1 VRASIVIAHPRS
13 TIRNAH
19 QVLVLDH
26 GRIFER
32 GTHDCLLQ
40 ASGVYAELI
49 KVLYPAHPFC
59 MRGVWFQ
66 KVLHVFQ
73 RSCFAAAST
82 EQHYWTDRI
91 VKKLVIAISAMR
103 GYPSQHSG

>member
-1 VRASIVIAHPRS
+1 MRASIVIAHRRS

-26 GRIFER
+26 GRIVEPC
-32 GTHDCLLQ
+32 THDCLLQ
-40 ASGVYAELI
+40 ANDAYAELV
-49 KVLYPAHPFC
+49 KVLYPAHPSC

-66 KVLHVFQ
+66 KSCMFFKDLVLLERQ
-73 RSCFAAAST
+73 LSNTTGPDKR
-82 EQHYWTDRI
+82 